1 MRVALAQ
8 IVSTEDVDANLR
20 LVVDTAERASGEG
33 ADLVVFPEAT
43 MRSFGHP
50 LGEIAEPIDGGWA
63 ETVGRTARRLGLTI
77 VVGMFSPGD
86 EGRVRNTLLVAG
98 PGGSTSY
105 DKIHLFDAFG
115 FTESRTVQPGD
126 RVVTARV
133 GDTTVGLATCYDI
146 RFPDLFVASARAG
159 ALVQVVVASW
169 GAGPGKAEQWEVL
182 ARARALDSTSI
193 VVAVGQAD
201 PASAGVDA
209 VADAPTGIGHSV
221 VVSPLG
227 EVLHRL
233 GREPDLLVVDLDLES
248 VHQARRTVPVL
259 DNRVDGLV

>member
-20 LVVDTAERASGEG
+20 LVVETAERASAED

-50 LGEIAEPIDGGWA
+50 LRDIAEPVDGDWA
-63 ETVGRTARRLGLTI
+63 EAVGRTARRLGLTI

-98 PGGSTSY
+98 PDGSTSY

-159 ALVQVVVASW
+159 ALVQVIAASW
-169 GAGPGKAEQWEVL
+169 GAGPGKAEQWETL

-201 PASAGVDA
+201 PASAGVRA
-209 VADAPTGIGHSV
+209 VPDAPTGIGRSV

-233 GREPDLLVVDLDLES
+233 GDEPDLVVVDLDLAT
-248 VHQARRTVPVL
+248 VHEARRTIPVL